1 MPSSRRNFL
10 QGSASAAALVTFG
23 RVEPG
28 TPLRH
33 PEPADP
39 AVKAFE
45 RRLLKARPLPL
56 DQIRVTGGPLRNA
69 QDLTAKYLLDLDPD
83 RMMAYYRERAGLAR
97 KAEPYAGW
105 DGGGRNLT
113 GHAASAGGS
122 AGCGSTRPTRITSWS
137 RV

>member
-69 QDLTAKYLLDLDPD
+69 QDLTDCRLPA
-83 RMMAYYRERAGLAR
+83 RRYRAPADKPAR
-97 KAEPYAGW
+97 RWE
-105 DGGGRNLT
+105 
-113 GHAASAGGS
+113 S
-122 AGCGSTRPTRITSWS
+122 
-137 RV
+137 V